1 MPQNDIVKGVGDT
14 LFTSIKA
21 KPFESSCSCIVVQYA
36 YQSFLFKM
44 CRLNQLEE
52 FHNSK
57 DREIERLK
65 VRCVLF
71 HDLNELSIYR
81 AHNIQGYEFASL
93 LIILHLVN

>member
-1 MPQNDIVKGVGDT
+1 MVKGVGDT

-21 KPFESSCSCIVVQYA
+21 KPFKSSCSCIVKQYA
-36 YQSFLFKM
+36 LSMSSFLKM

-52 FHNSK
+52 FYNSK

-71 HDLNELSIYR
+71 HDLNELSIYT
-81 AHNIQGYEFASL
+81 AHNRQAYEFASL
-93 LIILHLVN
+93 LTVFHLVN

>member
-1 MPQNDIVKGVGDT
+1 MIHCLHRSKQSLLNLHVHVSLYSMP
-14 LFTSIKA
+14 
-21 KPFESSCSCIVVQYA
+21 

-81 AHNIQGYEFASL
+81 AHNLQGYEFASL
-93 LIILHLVN
+93 IDHPSPRKLVFG

>member
-21 KPFESSCSCIVVQYA
+21 KPFESSCSCIVKQFC
-36 YQSFLFKM
+36 FLFKM

-52 FHNSK
+52 FHKSK

-71 HDLNELSIYR
+71 YDLNELSIYVYLPSP
-81 AHNIQGYEFASL
+81 HK
-93 LIILHLVN
+93 LVFG

>member
-1 MPQNDIVKGVGDT
+1 MAKGVGDT

-21 KPFESSCSCIVVQYA
+21 KPFKSSCSCIVKQYA
-36 YQSFLFKM
+36 LSMSSFLKM

-52 FHNSK
+52 LYNSK

-71 HDLNELSIYR
+71 HDINELSIYT
-81 AHNIQGYEFASL
+81 AHNRQAYEFASL
-93 LIILHLVN
+93 LTVLHLVN